1 MLKKTL
7 ALALAC
13 VMALSL
19 AACGAQPSGP
29 AAASGA
35 ADTSGAAQQAGTFP
49 YTFTDSTGRSIT
61 LQQRPQKVAVLLSS
75 HVEVWQLAGG
85 TVSVTVG
92 EAVKRGFA
100 GEDTPLVDDGA
111 GLKIDA
117 EHLVACEPDF
127 VIASADLSAQAEVCE
142 RLNGMG
148 IPSAAFREE
157 SFEDYLTMLKIF
169 TDITGDDGAW
179 QEYGVQ
185 VQARVDKALAGAQQ
199 AAQGRQPLK
208 VLFIRAGSGD
218 SATRAKT
225 AKDHFVGVM
234 LAQLGTQNIA
244 DAAGALSEGLSL
256 ESVLMNQPDVIL
268 ITTQGSEEAA
278 IAYMNSVLAQ
288 SGWKDLDVVKNGQ
301 CHYLPRDLFH
311 YKPNARWD
319 EAYRYLTQ
327 LLYPEGENA

>member
-1 MLKKTL
+1 MTRPGRNT
-7 ALALAC
+7 AC
-13 VMALSL
+13 R
-19 AACGAQPSGP
+19 C
-29 AAASGA
+29 
-35 ADTSGAAQQAGTFP
+35 
-49 YTFTDSTGRSIT
+49 R
-61 LQQRPQKVAVLLSS
+61 
-75 HVEVWQLAGG
+75 
-85 TVSVTVG
+85 
-92 EAVKRGFA
+92 RGW
-100 GEDTPLVDDGA
+100 TRRWP
-111 GLKIDA
+111 
-117 EHLVACEPDF
+117 
-127 VIASADLSAQAEVCE
+127 
-142 RLNGMG
+142 
-148 IPSAAFREE
+148 
-157 SFEDYLTMLKIF
+157 
-169 TDITGDDGAW
+169 
-179 QEYGVQ
+179 
-185 VQARVDKALAGAQQ
+185 GAQQ
-199 AAQGRQPLK
+199 AVQGRQPLK

-256 ESVLMNQPDVIL
+256 ESVLIDQPDVIL

-288 SGWKDLDVVKNGQ
+288 SGWKNLDAVKNGQ

>member
-29 AAASGA
+29 AAA
-35 ADTSGAAQQAGTFP
+35 SGAAQQAGTFP

-148 IPSAAFREE
+148 IPSAAFRE
-157 SFEDYLTMLKIF
+157 SFLYN
-169 TDITGDDGAW
+169 
-179 QEYGVQ
+179 
-185 VQARVDKALAGAQQ
+185 
-199 AAQGRQPLK
+199 
-208 VLFIRAGSGD
+208 
-218 SATRAKT
+218 
-225 AKDHFVGVM
+225 
-234 LAQLGTQNIA
+234 NI
-244 DAAGALSEGLSL
+244 
-256 ESVLMNQPDVIL
+256 
-268 ITTQGSEEAA
+268 
-278 IAYMNSVLAQ
+278 
-288 SGWKDLDVVKNGQ
+288 
-301 CHYLPRDLFH
+301 
-311 YKPNARWD
+311 
-319 EAYRYLTQ
+319 
-327 LLYPEGENA
+327 

>member
-19 AACGAQPSGP
+19 AACGAQPSGT

-75 HVEVWQLAGG
+75 HAEVWQLAGG

-148 IPSAAFREE
+148 IPSAAF
-157 SFEDYLTMLKIF
+157 
-169 TDITGDDGAW
+169 
-179 QEYGVQ
+179 
-185 VQARVDKALAGAQQ
+185 
-199 AAQGRQPLK
+199 
-208 VLFIRAGSGD
+208 
-218 SATRAKT
+218 
-225 AKDHFVGVM
+225 
-234 LAQLGTQNIA
+234 
-244 DAAGALSEGLSL
+244 L
-256 ESVLMNQPDVIL
+256 E
-268 ITTQGSEEAA
+268 
-278 IAYMNSVLAQ
+278 
-288 SGWKDLDVVKNGQ
+288 
-301 CHYLPRDLFH
+301 
-311 YKPNARWD
+311 
-319 EAYRYLTQ
+319 
-327 LLYPEGENA
+327 